1 MSRDICSVVFV
12 FTSNSTCVVRC
23 WRGCNFCP
31 VPITHTLGHCRPE
44 MAKPAASRCPFWASK
59 FTYLDENSYNFT
71 QVQAGVLRFNPR
83 GVRYLFQHHGLGNQF
98 LRVPRNGLRV
108 AARVVSS
115 IHCCLCT
122 YAIAGFVLPVVFFSL
137 FLSEVRLERRKPSF
151 SPSYI
156 SS

>member
-1 MSRDICSVVFV
+1 M
-12 FTSNSTCVVRC
+12 RC

-31 VPITHTLGHCRPE
+31 VPITPTLGHCRPE

-71 QVQAGVLRFNPR
+71 QVQVGVLRFNPR

-98 LRVPRNGLRV
+98 LRVLRNGLRV

-115 IHCCLCT
+115 IHCCQL
-122 YAIAGFVLPVVFFSL
+122 LPVHVCNRWFCSSSGFFFSFSFRSTFRTPETVL
-137 FLSEVRLERRKPSF
+137 FAFVYLELNDIFRGQYAWHP
-151 SPSYI
+151 I
-156 SS
+156 